1 MFNPVFNPERRLRN
15 GIWIALFFV
24 FLAAL
29 VVPAQLYA
37 SEHGFSLPVLWQA
50 GMVAAVIIFCQRL
63 RRQPLSHTF
72 GTWRSIPQGIGMG
85 ITAGF
90 GIWMLASLV
99 LWLSGMHWQ
108 YNGLD
113 GRMLGSAAMACLATA
128 LAEELIFRGFLF
140 QRLIDGLGAWPA
152 QLLMAAYFVLNHWD
166 NPGMQGG
173 VRMMA
178 TLNIFLASLLFGFAW
193 MRTRSLALP
202 VALHFMLNFSQ
213 GPLLG
218 FGVSGNASQG
228 LLSPELS
235 SLPVL
240 WTGGSFGLEAS
251 LPGTVVIA
259 LATLLMFR
267 CKGLHKP
274 A

>member
-72 GTWRSIPQGIGMG
+72 GNWRSVPQGIGIG
-85 ITAGF
+85 LAAGF
-90 GIWMLASLV
+90 GIWMLTAAV
-99 LWLSGMHWQ
+99 LWLSGMRWHL
-108 YNGLD
+108 NALDAGL
-113 GRMLGSAAMACLATA
+113 LGSAAAACLATA

-166 NPGMQGG
+166 NPGMEGG
-173 VRMMA
+173 IRMLA
-178 TLNIFLASLLFGFAW
+178 TLNIFLASLFFGFAW
-193 MRTRSLALP
+193 IRTRSLALP
-202 VALHFMLNFSQ
+202 VALHFMLNFTQ
-213 GPLLG
+213 GTLLG

-228 LLSPELS
+228 MLSPVFSEL
-235 SLPVL
+235 PAL

-251 LPGTVVIA
+251 IPGTMMIA

-267 CKGLHKP
+267 CKDLHKP